1 MSKINSRWWLC
12 TSALAGSLS
21 VGFWAHPALA
31 QSQTYA
37 FDIPPEPLSAAFR
50 DFTHTTGQQI
60 IFTDDTVAGKTA
72 AAVHGNLTVDAALA
86 QLLSGTTL
94 AVQRSST
101 GGILIRSKN
110 AEAASKEGAARTES
124 TALETIVVTAE
135 KRQETSLNVPM
146 GLTAVSGE
154 QLERTQSFRMED
166 FVGTVPGLTLI
177 QGVGG
182 GSQLVLRG
190 VTAGA
195 ADVNTG
201 VAVYVDDTP
210 LTPSSAYS
218 IPTVAAPNLD
228 AFDMTRIEVLKG
240 PQGTLYGANAL
251 GGILKYV
258 TNAPDP
264 SGFYARME
272 SGVSSVTNGGVG
284 YDYHGMVNI
293 PLASDLA
300 LRVVGFY
307 NNYPGFIDD
316 PARDLKDINGSQFKG
331 GRASLLYQPTDDL
344 SVRLNVLY
352 QDRHEDDYGTASEDV
367 NPVTLTPIYGSLTQE
382 RLFTQP
388 VNQFTQLYNL
398 TINWD
403 AGFAKL
409 LSTSSFSRSHTNAL
423 YDATPL
429 YGPYTPLFFG
439 AQYGITYPY
448 INGFSTITQEMR
460 LASKGD
466 GPLQWQV
473 GGYYSNQESEYSGQ
487 LFPYDL
493 TTKTTLYNYPTIFA
507 SFSEPTHFIE
517 DAAFANLDYYIVPAL
532 DVALGGRYSQNHQ
545 TYTELGAGLLFG
557 GDVYLHKQSS
567 EGVFTYSGDV
577 RWHFTPESMLYARV
591 ATGYEPGGPNSTF
604 PTSNLPSS
612 YASATTTNYEVG
624 VKSSLLDHHLTA
636 EIAAYQIDWDA
647 IQLDVNIGGLN
658 GIENAG
664 TARSQGVEWN
674 FAYVPINGLTLD
686 FNGAYT
692 DADFI
697 HVLPAVV
704 TSVGANVGDH
714 LPFVPLWASS
724 ASAQYE
730 RPLFA
735 DYSGFVGLNGRFT
748 GVRGGNFEA
757 FGPRERVP
765 GYAIFDMRA
774 GFETPA
780 WSATLYVKNLANKI
794 GINYVQNETLEN
806 TLGPQSA
813 LVTQPRTVGL
823 TLTANF

>member
-1 MSKINSRWWLC
+1 MSKVNSRWRLC

-21 VGFWAHPALA
+21 LGFWAHPALA

-37 FDIPPEPLSAAFR
+37 L
-50 DFTHTTGQQI
+50 
-60 IFTDDTVAGKTA
+60 
-72 AAVHGNLTVDAALA
+72 
-86 QLLSGTTL
+86 
-94 AVQRSST
+94 
-101 GGILIRSKN
+101 N
-110 AEAASKEGAARTES
+110 AEAASNEGAARTES
-124 TALETIVVTAE
+124 TALEMVIVTAE

-146 GLTAVSGE
+146 GLTAVSGQ

-210 LTPSSAYS
+210 LTPSSAYA
-218 IPTVAAPNLD
+218 IPTVAAPDLD

-264 SGFYARME
+264 SGFSARME
-272 SGVSSVTNGGVG
+272 TGVSSVDNGGVG

-331 GRASLLYQPTDDL
+331 GRASLLYQATADL

-352 QDRHEDDYGTASEDV
+352 QDRHVDDYGTASEDV
-367 NPVTLTPIYGSLTQE
+367 KPVTLTPIYGNLTQE
-382 RLFTQP
+382 RLFAQP
-388 VNQFTQLYNL
+388 VNQFTQIYNL

-409 LSTSSFSRSHTNAL
+409 LSTTSFSRSHTNAL
-423 YDATPL
+423 YDATPSF
-429 YGPYTPLFFG
+429 GPYTPLFFG
-439 AQYGITYPY
+439 SKYGITYPY
-448 INGFSTITQEMR
+448 TNGFNTITQEVR
-460 LASKGD
+460 LASEGD

-473 GGYYSNQESEYSGQ
+473 GGYYSHQVSEYSGQ

-493 TTKTTLYNYPTIFA
+493 TTMTTLYNYPKTFA
-507 SFSEPTHFIE
+507 SFSEPTRFIE
-517 DAAFANLDYYIVPAL
+517 KAAFANLDYYITPAL

-545 TYTELGAGLLFG
+545 TYTEFGAGLLFG
-557 GDVYLHKQSS
+557 ANVYLHKQSS

-591 ATGYEPGGPNSTF
+591 ATGYEPGGPNATF
-604 PTSNLPSS
+604 PTSNLPNS
-612 YASATTTNYEVG
+612 YTSATTTNYEVG
-624 VKSSLLDHHLTA
+624 VKSSLLDHHLTV
-636 EIAAYQIDWDA
+636 EIAAYQIDWHA

-664 TARSQGVEWN
+664 TARSRGVEWN
-674 FAYVPINGLTLD
+674 FAYIPISGLTLD

-692 DADFI
+692 SALFT
-697 HVLPAVV
+697 HVLPGVV
-704 TSVGANVGDH
+704 KGVGANVGDH
-714 LPFVPLWASS
+714 LPFVPLWESS

-730 RPLFA
+730 RTLFG
-735 DYSGFVGLNGRFT
+735 DYSGFVGLNWRFT
-748 GVRGGNFEA
+748 GVRGANFEA
-757 FGPRERVP
+757 FGPRQRVP
-765 GYAIFDMRA
+765 GFSIFDMRA
-774 GFETPA
+774 GIEKPA
-780 WSATLYVKNLANKI
+780 WSAALYVKNLANKI
-794 GINYVQNETLEN
+794 GINYVRDGTLKN
-806 TLGPQSA
+806 TLGPQDA